1 MAIRNQLEWQIRT
14 KEESSAI
21 IEKPIRMQETD
32 FYSNKEDRRSKN
44 SKKKDLKKKEENVG
58 NEIKKKNQHENRRK
72 RAKKKTKNKNK
83 RTAGRAVGGAGAD
96 QYAAGAAA
104 SVGQILFFSFETK
117 NE

>member
-44 SKKKDLKKKEENVG
+44 SKKKGSQKK
-58 NEIKKKNQHENRRK
+58 RRK
-72 RAKKKTKNKNK
+72 R
-83 RTAGRAVGGAGAD
+83 R
-96 QYAAGAAA
+96 
-104 SVGQILFFSFETK
+104 E
-117 NE
+117 